1 MIGIAKV
8 LEGNRSVLDDLKHHS
23 KVVGM
28 KQTMKAVEADRVQT
42 VYIANDADERLVSKI
57 TDRCRIKGIKVIEV
71 ESMKISRF
79 EDILAW
85 QKAKTLTKEIYL
97 KFSDS
102 KDYSF

>member
-1 MIGIAKV
+1 
-8 LEGNRSVLDDLKHHS
+8 VLDDLKHHS

-71 ESMKISRF
+71 ESMKILGKACGI
-79 EDILAW
+79 DVGTAVAAILEE
-85 QKAKTLTKEIYL
+85 QK
-97 KFSDS
+97 
-102 KDYSF
+102 